1 MNPPTESRTPPF
13 GRLAAA
19 GLLAILAACD
29 IIPPPQ
35 DDATRYYVLSGGGA
49 APAASPAQGAA
60 RVGLKAVRLE
70 GYLRRREMVVRT
82 GANEVA
88 FKDYRRWAEPL
99 DSAIARELKAGL
111 LSSPSVAQVYVE
123 PFLSGQ
129 ERDYDVSVE
138 ITRFEGDALA
148 GRFAAS
154 LAAVV
159 EVSTVGDSPHVVARK
174 VFVAPAAAW
183 DGSNY
188 DQLASLLSR
197 DVAALAGEIVAQLPP
212 RG

>member
-1 MNPPTESRTPPF
+1 MNPMNEPRTSPF

-19 GLLAILAACD
+19 VLLGGLAACD
-29 IIPPPQ
+29 VIPPPQ
-35 DDATRYYVLSGGGA
+35 EDATRYYVLSAGPA
-49 APAASPAQGAA
+49 QAASPAQGAA
-60 RVGLKAVRLE
+60 RVGLKSVKLE

-88 FKDYRRWAEPL
+88 FRDYRRWAEPL
-99 DSAIARELKAGL
+99 ESAVARELTAGML
-111 LSSPSVAQVYVE
+111 ASPSVAQVYAE

-138 ITRFEGDALA
+138 ITRLEGDAQS

-154 LAAVV
+154 LSAVV
-159 EVSTVGDSPHVVARK
+159 VISTAGDSPRVVAHR
-174 VFVAPAAAW
+174 VFTAPAAAW

-188 DQLASLLSR
+188 DQLAALLSR
-197 DVAALAGEIVAQLPP
+197 DVAELAKAIVADLPP